1 MGLGPSKEKIR
12 KILEHSITN
21 SNISE
26 QKNLKIEYKFI
37 YAESAEAEDNPSAQM
52 KGGENTGGGENESFI
67 FSQEVTQVLDN
78 PKLDVKNLNKFPYNS
93 VGTISVK
100 FPVSDAEFVYTCFL
114 IDTNVVVTL
123 ASNLE
128 SNSKGGKA
136 KSITT
141 SFSKEPIKWENIHIQ
156 GEETKGKG
164 KKDKDKDKGKNETL
178 DNVSSKLAVILFDD
192 NVGKEWLGVEGGKK
206 EDFEGRDIFAVFS
219 FKDQGKQTTTTD
231 GEENTPKS
239 SSGQQKFRE
248 IFISNVNPFLNAAQQ
263 KGQNDDENESNVN
276 LEELIKQSPGSP
288 LYYKDYNNGAY
299 VIAIINDSFEFQYLD
314 KKTMIFLAT
323 MVNQGKLLRKKVNKG
338 IDEDNIVQ
346 LDLQR
351 NDFGPLDIKYLTDFD
366 LKNLRI
372 LDLSSNSIKPQGA
385 FYLSQGKYPALES
398 LNLNFNEIG
407 DEGLSHIANGFFNKL
422 TSLFLF
428 HNNIS
433 HVGIS
438 NLCKADFIR
447 NLMILSLSENPNI
460 TDDGVRIIKEAKNW
474 TRLNT
479 LNLNATG
486 LTDAAVNYL
495 TNSSM
500 PKLRKLSL
508 IGNKFTNG
516 IEPSI
521 SALKLNRVKVEYL
534 SQEEKKKRAK
544 KKKQQQN
551 NSEQQTLNSNTN

>member
-52 KGGENTGGGENESFI
+52 KGGENAGGGENESFI

-128 SNSKGGKA
+128 SNSKGGRA

-263 KGQNDDENESNVN
+263 KSQNDDENESNVN

-385 FYLSQGKYPALES
+385 FYLSQGKFSSLES

-407 DEGLSHIANGFFNKL
+407 DEGLNHIANGFFSKL
-422 TSLFLF
+422 NSLYLF
-428 HNNIS
+428 HDNIS
-433 HVGIS
+433 AEGIKYLVKAEFVN
-438 NLCKADFIR
+438 NLI
-447 NLMILSLSENPNI
+447 ILSLSENPNI
-460 TDDGVRIIKEAKNW
+460 GDTGVRHMKEHKGW
-474 TRLNT
+474 SKLSI
-479 LNLNATG
+479 LNLNYTG
-486 LTDAAVNYL
+486 LTDVALDYL
-495 TNSSM
+495 GKSSM
-500 PKLRKLSL
+500 PKLKKLN
-508 IGNKFTNG
+508 IQGNKFTDVG
-516 IEPSI
+516 KASI
-521 SALKLNRVKVEYL
+521 NALRMNHIHVSYRTEAERQK
-534 SQEEKKKRAK
+534 EKEKNKAKNKDKDKDKK
-544 KKKQQQN
+544 
-551 NSEQQTLNSNTN
+551 

>member
-52 KGGENTGGGENESFI
+52 KGGENAGGGENESFI

-136 KSITT
+136 KSIVT
-141 SFSKEPIKWENIHIQ
+141 SFSKEQVKWENIIIQ
-156 GEETKGKG
+156 GSETKGKG
-164 KKDKDKDKGKNETL
+164 KKEKDKDKNQNEAL
-178 DNVSSKLAVILFDD
+178 DNLQSKLAVIFFDD
-192 NVGKEWLGVEGGKK
+192 SIGKEWIGVEGGKK
-206 EDFEGRDIFAVFS
+206 EDFEGRDTFAVFS
-219 FKDQGKQTTTTD
+219 FEDKGTTTD
-231 GEENTPKS
+231 GDDSKGEI
-239 SSGQQKFRE
+239 KFRE
-248 IFISNVNPFLNAAQQ
+248 IFISNINPFTQ
-263 KGQNDDENESNVN
+263 KLDDANISI
-276 LEELIKQSPGSP
+276 LIKQSPGSP
-288 LYYKDYNNGAY
+288 IYYNDYNNGAY
-299 VIAIINDSFEFQYLD
+299 AIAIITDTYEFQYFD
-314 KKTMIFLAT
+314 RKTMVFLAN

-385 FYLSQGKYPALES
+385 FYLSQGKFSSLES

-407 DEGLSHIANGFFNKL
+407 DEGLNHIANGFFSKL
-422 TSLFLF
+422 NSLYLF
-428 HNNIS
+428 HDNIS
-433 HVGIS
+433 AEGIKYLVKAEFVN
-438 NLCKADFIR
+438 NLI
-447 NLMILSLSENPNI
+447 ILSLSENPNI
-460 TDDGVRIIKEAKNW
+460 GDTGVRHMKEHKGWAK
-474 TRLNT
+474 LSI
-479 LNLNATG
+479 LNLNYTG
-486 LTDAAVNYL
+486 LTDVALDYL
-495 TNSSM
+495 GKSSM
-500 PKLRKLSL
+500 PKLKKLN
-508 IGNKFTNG
+508 IQGNKFSEQGKAN
-516 IEPSI
+516 IN
-521 SALKLNRVKVEYL
+521 ALRMNHIHVSYRTEAERQKERQRKNKEK
-534 SQEEKKKRAK
+534 EKEKEKEKK
-544 KKKQQQN
+544 
-551 NSEQQTLNSNTN
+551 

>member
-52 KGGENTGGGENESFI
+52 KGGENAGGGENESFI

-100 FPVSDAEFVYTCFL
+100 FPVSDAEFIYTCFL

-263 KGQNDDENESNVN
+263 KSQNDDENESNVN

-385 FYLSQGKYPALES
+385 FYLSQGKFSSLES

-407 DEGLSHIANGFFNKL
+407 DEGLNHIANGFFSKL
-422 TSLFLF
+422 NSLYLF
-428 HNNIS
+428 HDNIS
-433 HVGIS
+433 AEGIKYLVKAEFVN
-438 NLCKADFIR
+438 NLI
-447 NLMILSLSENPNI
+447 ILSLSENPNI
-460 TDDGVRIIKEAKNW
+460 GDTGVRHMKEHKGW
-474 TRLNT
+474 SKLSI
-479 LNLNATG
+479 LNLNYTG
-486 LTDAAVNYL
+486 LTDVALDYL
-495 TNSSM
+495 GKSSM
-500 PKLRKLSL
+500 PKLKKLN
-508 IGNKFTNG
+508 IQGNKFTDVG
-516 IEPSI
+516 KASI
-521 SALKLNRVKVEYL
+521 NALRMNHIHVSYRTEAERQK
-534 SQEEKKKRAK
+534 EKEKNKAKNKDKDKDKK
-544 KKKQQQN
+544 
-551 NSEQQTLNSNTN
+551 